1 VNEQRLQ
8 FWSLYLSRFATG
20 FGFATLA
27 VLIPTYIEVL
37 RASDFMAGLFITGF
51 TLAQTIA
58 VIPLALAG
66 DRRDKKR
73 VLLGVLLASVVS
85 YVAFANV
92 GAIGEAVA
100 AIAGLAGVTFPATV
114 GGYTLSTTF
123 PESGAFIGVR
133 ALQGA
138 AVTGSGLMTLALV
151 GELAD
156 HGDRANSIGKANSVR
171 FLASIVGAL
180 AAGGLY
186 QVLGFTPIYTVIV
199 VVLTLAVAG
208 VWLYLPADETRS
220 SGNPFAGLAFNERII
235 TLTTFRAQY
244 AVAVTLVRS
253 WATIYAGVAVARG
266 GLAVVPLA
274 VSLVYI
280 AEKVT
285 NMFCQP
291 FTGRLSDSY
300 GRSLFVFAG
309 GGAYGLIA
317 VLVPLS
323 PAIGGALGFPTFEL
337 LVPGWLTGLV
347 GVPAGYSLLGTLP
360 PAFFVLLGL
369 NGLLGVVDA
378 FREPASMALFAD
390 EGADE
395 GGIAASFGIRELV
408 WRPGSVL
415 GPVLAGWLW
424 SQYGLETV
432 FYVGGLFAVTG
443 ALSFVAVLTYF
454 HGTGALTEW

>member
-1 VNEQRLQ
+1 MNEERLQ

-20 FGFATLA
+20 FGYATLA
-27 VLIPTYIEVL
+27 VLIPTYIDVL
-37 RASDFMAGLFITGF
+37 QASDFMAGLFITGF

-58 VIPLALAG
+58 VVPLAWAG
-66 DRRDKKR
+66 DSRDKKK
-73 VLLGVLLASVVS
+73 VLLGVLTASTVS

-92 GAIGEAVA
+92 GAIGDAVRAVA
-100 AIAGLAGVTFPATV
+100 AVLGVTV
-114 GGYTLSTTF
+114 STSFADST
-123 PESGAFIGVR
+123 GFIGVR

-156 HGDRANSIGKANSVR
+156 HGERANSIGKANSVR

-186 QVLGFTPIYTVIV
+186 QVLGFTPIYTLIV
-199 VVLTLAVAG
+199 VVLALAVAG
-208 VWLYLPADETRS
+208 TWLYLPPDETRS
-220 SGNPFAGLAFNERII
+220 RGNPFADLAFNKRIV

-266 GLAVVPLA
+266 GLDVISLA
-274 VSLVYI
+274 VSVVYV
-280 AEKVT
+280 AEKLT
-285 NMFCQP
+285 NMLCQP
-291 FTGRLSDSY
+291 FTGRLSDRY

-309 GGAYGLIA
+309 GGGYGLIA
-317 VLVPLS
+317 VLVPFS
-323 PAIGGALGFPTFEL
+323 PAIGGALGLPTFEL
-337 LVPGWLTGLV
+337 IVPAALTGMV
-347 GVPAGYSLLGTLP
+347 GVAEGYSLLGELP
-360 PAFFVLLGL
+360 PAFFVLVGL

-415 GPVLAGWLW
+415 GPVMAGWLW
-424 SQYGLETV
+424 SQYGIETV
-432 FYVGGLFAVTG
+432 FYVGGAFAVTG
-443 ALSFVAVLTYF
+443 ALTFAVVLTRF
-454 HGTGALTEW
+454 HGRDALTEW

>member
-1 VNEQRLQ
+1 MNEERLQ

-20 FGFATLA
+20 FGTIALIT
-27 VLIPTYIEVL
+27 LIPIYIDTILGV
-37 RASDFMAGLFITGF
+37 SDFVGGLFITGF

-73 VLLGVLLASVVS
+73 VLLGVLLLSIVA
-85 YVAFANV
+85 YVGFANV
-92 GAIGEAVA
+92 QAIGAAVA
-100 AIAGLAGVTFPATV
+100 AALSGLGVTFPLDVTLPF
-114 GGYTLSTTF
+114 GLGSYTLTSTF
-123 PESGAFIGVR
+123 PDGSAFIGVR

-156 HGDRANSIGKANSVR
+156 HGERANSIGKANSVR
-171 FLASIVGAL
+171 FLASILGTL
-180 AAGGLY
+180 FAGGLY
-186 QVLGFTPIYTVIV
+186 QTFGLTPIYTTIV
-199 VVLTLAVAG
+199 VTFALAIAG

-220 SGNPFAGLAFNERII
+220 TGNPFAGLALNERII
-235 TLTTFRAQY
+235 TLTSFRAQY

-253 WATIYAGVAVARG
+253 WASIYAGVSAARG
-266 GLAVVPLA
+266 GLGYNDVALA
-274 VSLVYI
+274 ISLVI
-280 AEKVT
+280 VAEKLT
-285 NMFCQP
+285 NMLCQP

-317 VLVPLS
+317 VAIPFS
-323 PAIGGALGFPTFEL
+323 PAIGEALSLPSTFPFLGDLSAAFIPL
-337 LVPGWLTGLV
+337 LVI
-347 GVPAGYSLLGTLP
+347 
-360 PAFFVLLGL
+360 

-415 GPVLAGWLW
+415 GPVMAGWLW
-424 SQYGLETV
+424 SQYGIETV
-432 FYVGGLFAVTG
+432 FYVGGAFAVTG
-443 ALSFVAVLTYF
+443 ALTFAVVLTKF
-454 HGTGALTEW
+454 HGRGALTEW

>member
-1 VNEQRLQ
+1 MNEERLQ

-20 FGFATLA
+20 FGTITL
-27 VLIPTYIEVL
+27 VTLIPIYIDTILGV
-37 RASDFMAGLFITGF
+37 SDFVGGLFITGF

-73 VLLGVLLASVVS
+73 VLLGVLLVS
-85 YVAFANV
+85 IVAYVAFTNV
-92 GAIGEAVA
+92 MAVGDAVA
-100 AIAGLAGVTFPATV
+100 AVAGLLGLNVSPTLADGAG
-114 GGYTLSTTF
+114 
-123 PESGAFIGVR
+123 FIGVR

-156 HGDRANSIGKANSVR
+156 HGQRANSIGKANSVR
-171 FLASIVGAL
+171 FLASILGTL
-180 AAGGLY
+180 FAGGLY
-186 QVLGFTPIYTVIV
+186 QTFGLTPIYTTIV
-199 VVLTLAVAG
+199 VTFALAVAG
-208 VWLYLPADETRS
+208 VWLYLPADESRS
-220 SGNPFAGLAFNERII
+220 YGNPFAGLALNKRII
-235 TLTTFRAQY
+235 TLTSFRAQY

-253 WATIYAGVAVARG
+253 WASIYAGVSAARG
-266 GLAVVPLA
+266 GLGYKDVALA
-274 VSLVYI
+274 ISLVI
-280 AEKVT
+280 VAEKLT
-285 NMFCQP
+285 NMLCQP
-291 FTGRLSDSY
+291 FTGRLSDDY

-317 VLVPLS
+317 VAIPFS
-323 PAIGGALGFPTFEL
+323 PAIGEALSLPATFPLLGSLSSAFIPL
-337 LVPGWLTGLV
+337 LVI
-347 GVPAGYSLLGTLP
+347 
-360 PAFFVLLGL
+360 
-369 NGLLGVVDA
+369 NGLLGVADA

-424 SQYGLETV
+424 SQYGIETV
-432 FYVGGLFAVTG
+432 FYVGGAFAVTG
-443 ALSFVAVLTYF
+443 ALTFAVVLTRF
-454 HGTGALTEW
+454 HGRDALTEW